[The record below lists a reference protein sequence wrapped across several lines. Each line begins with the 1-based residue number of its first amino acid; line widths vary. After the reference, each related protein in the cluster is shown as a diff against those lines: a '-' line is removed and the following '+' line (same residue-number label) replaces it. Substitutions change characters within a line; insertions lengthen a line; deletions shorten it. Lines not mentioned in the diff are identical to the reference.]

1 MGCCEKQAVETAVF
15 LLGERADH
23 LAPTRTRRD
32 LPVDLSSCAG
42 DVPAGK
48 FPLLPPCPLRCPE
61 SRRSRPHYAP
71 PTGLSGARA
80 LAGRSG
86 PGDRWRFGWGERIG
100 GSLTLTAYVRRSA
113 ASSEPDGT
121 RGIRLSN

>member
-32 LPVDLSSCAG
+32 LPVDLFSCAG

-48 FPLLPPCPLRCPE
+48 FPPPSPVPCAVPKADGRAPTTLP
-61 SRRSRPHYAP
+61 
-71 PTGLSGARA
+71 
-80 LAGRSG
+80 
-86 PGDRWRFGWGERIG
+86 
-100 GSLTLTAYVRRSA
+100 
-113 ASSEPDGT
+113 
-121 RGIRLSN
+121 